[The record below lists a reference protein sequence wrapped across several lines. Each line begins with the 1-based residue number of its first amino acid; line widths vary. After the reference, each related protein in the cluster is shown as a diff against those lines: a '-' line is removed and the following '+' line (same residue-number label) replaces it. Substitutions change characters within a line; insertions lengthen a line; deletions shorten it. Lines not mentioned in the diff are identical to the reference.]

1 MNTFKTKYKSCLS
14 ATEEY
19 QYIKQKDDAPSTF
32 KENVPRQKQ
41 SNYKASLVKAVSSGK
56 NLYIQQDQLTGKGVN
71 TKEKIYN
78 EIETKNNGREDA
90 HCPLGKLDDWSSRRI
105 MKKNNIIY
113 DLLN

>member
-19 QYIKQKDDAPSTF
+19 QYIKQGDDTPSTF

-56 NLYIQQDQLTGKGVN
+56 NLYIQQDQLSGKGVN
-71 TKEKIYN
+71 SKEKIYN
-78 EIETKNNGREDA
+78 DIDKNEDA
-90 HCPLGKLDDWSSRRI
+90 HCSLGKLENWASRRLI
-105 MKKNNIIY
+105 KKDNVIY

>member
-19 QYIKQKDDAPSTF
+19 QYIKQGDDAPSTF

-71 TKEKIYN
+71 SNQKIYN
-78 EIETKNNGREDA
+78 DISRNDNKLEDA
-90 HCPLGKLDDWSSRRI
+90 HCSLGKLGNWAPKRLL
-105 MKKNNIIY
+105 KKDNVIY

>member
-19 QYIKQKDDAPSTF
+19 QYIKRGDDAPSAF

-41 SNYKASLVKAVSSGK
+41 SNYKVSLIKAVSSGK

-71 TKEKIYN
+71 KKEKIYN
-78 EIETKNNGREDA
+78 EVEKNIGRPESA
-90 HCPLGKLDDWSSRRI
+90 HCTLGKLDKWATRRLI
-105 MKKNNIIY
+105 KKDNVIY

>member
-1 MNTFKTKYKSCLS
+1 MNTFKTKYKCCLS
-14 ATEEY
+14 AIEEF
-19 QYIKQKDDAPSTF
+19 QYIKQNDDAHSSF

-41 SNYKASLVKAVSSGK
+41 SNYKVSLIKAVSSGK

-78 EIETKNNGREDA
+78 EIEKKDGDMGDA
-90 HCPLGKLDDWSSRRI
+90 HCTLGKLNKWAPRRI